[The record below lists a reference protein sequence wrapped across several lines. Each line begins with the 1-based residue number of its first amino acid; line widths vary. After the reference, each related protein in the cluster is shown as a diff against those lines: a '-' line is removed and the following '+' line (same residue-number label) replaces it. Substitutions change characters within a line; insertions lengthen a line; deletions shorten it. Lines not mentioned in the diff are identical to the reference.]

1 MALGSPMS
9 TLCRAL
15 CVSIALFTTALLT
28 GCATVSLPSPTS
40 LGAVVTPITVR
51 NQFSMSGRFSAKNE
65 REQVSGQFRYA
76 ETPSTRTLS
85 LFSPLGTAMADIVA
99 ERGTVTLTQANGA
112 TQTAGSVAELLR
124 TVIDLP
130 VTDRTLSA
138 WLQGLP
144 TSAAGN
150 AVTAVERDGNGW
162 PSRFVEAGWEIA
174 ISERAAIS
182 GAPKRMRWNVHGQ
195 PDTEVRW
202 VIDEWSAP

>member
-1 MALGSPMS
+1 MALGSPMN
-9 TLCRAL
+9 TLCRVL
-15 CVSIALFTTALLT
+15 CASIVLLT
-28 GCATVSLPSPTS
+28 GCATVLPPPATS
-40 LGAVVTPITVR
+40 VGAVIAPITVR
-51 NQFSMSGRFSAKNE
+51 NQFSMSGRFSARNE
-65 REQVSGQFRYA
+65 REQVSGQFRYT

-85 LFSPLGTAMADIVA
+85 LFSPLGTALADIVA
-99 ERGTVTLTQANGA
+99 EGGKVTLTQANGA

-130 VTDRTLSA
+130 VTDKTLSA

-144 TSAAGN
+144 ASAASS

-162 PSRFVEAGWEIA
+162 PGRFVEAGWEIA
-174 ISERAAIS
+174 ISERAAVT